1 MSRSPLIHYLV
12 RQPFSE
18 TEMTKYAPHIHS
30 STEYGNTPLHFAAL
44 RKDTRFLSTLLR
56 QGMAVNSQNYFNE
69 TPLHWAVKTGRKETV
84 AILIFYGADTNALD
98 SRNKSPEHW
107 ASEEEHTHLLSLF
120 PKAKS
125 LALPFTQPLVTP
137 SLPGLPT
144 SS

>member
-1 MSRSPLIHYLV
+1 MGHQLRYQLRLV

-98 SRNKSPEHW
+98 SENKSPKQW
-107 ASEEEHTHLLSLF
+107 ATEEDNRHLLPLF
-120 PKAKS
+120 PKEKR
-125 LALPFTQPLVTP
+125 LNLPFMRPCIRHLPDAPTQ
-137 SLPGLPT
+137 
-144 SS
+144 